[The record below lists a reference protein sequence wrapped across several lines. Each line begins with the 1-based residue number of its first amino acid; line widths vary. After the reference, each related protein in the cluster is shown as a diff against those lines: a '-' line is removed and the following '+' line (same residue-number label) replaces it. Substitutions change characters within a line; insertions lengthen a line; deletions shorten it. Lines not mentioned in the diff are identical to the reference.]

1 MEKKIVGTVGLHI
14 SNSGVS
20 ISIIDEGFGPTIEI
34 TSSAFGNIQHSF
46 KILTDVNA
54 LKKLSNL
61 FGEATNFFFSKD
73 YVCKAYITK

>member
-34 TSSAFGNIQHSF
+34 NSSAFGNIVHSF
-46 KILTDVNA
+46 KIMTDRKSLAEIAA
-54 LKKLSNL
+54 LFTK
-61 FGEATNFFFSKD
+61 ADNFLFSKD
-73 YVCKAYITK
+73 YCYKAKCSK